1 MQLLPITYGE
11 IRVGDH
17 VLLELAK
24 WEVTDVTPTTRLL
37 IGDAGHRVQTRGF
50 RVVEVLTVLRAG
62 DDTTITTS
70 PHGGEVTSSDG
81 NELLRVYL

>member
-1 MQLLPITYGE
+1 MKLLPITFGK

-50 RVVEVLTVLRAG
+50 RVGEVLTVLRTG
-62 DDTTITTS
+62 DDTTSTVS
-70 PHGGEVTSSDG
+70 HGGEVTSSDG
-81 NELLRVYL
+81 NELLRVYG